1 VITTNSDALVP
12 LHIGEKRFAA
22 EAHTLW

>member
-12 LHIGEKRFAA
+12 LHIGEQRFAA
-22 EAHTLW
+22 EAHTL